1 MSTSPRNPRPDSF
14 KIAAGRGVIY
24 LLLGLVAATALLP
37 IAYMLAISS
46 GGPEPSA
53 PFMEGGPSETAGR
66 IGQNFGHVLTDDNT
80 DFPLYLRNTLWIAL
94 LGVTGT
100 TISSAIVAYGFSR
113 VRWRGQG
120 TAFIVMLSTMMI
132 PFPVVMVPLFTMFRE
147 VGWIGTFA
155 PLWVP
160 AWFGN
165 AFSIF
170 LLRQFFLTIPR
181 ELDDASR
188 IDGCGHVRNFI
199 HVILPLSIPAL
210 LVVALFHFM
219 FVWNDFLGPLVF
231 LTHRDQFTLA
241 LGLQLYLSKLG
252 QTPWNLL
259 MAATTV
265 MVGPVLI
272 LFVLMQRTF
281 VEGISTA
288 GTKG

>member
-1 MSTSPRNPRPDSF
+1 MNSATTSNPPRL
-14 KIAAGRGVIY
+14 AGLRV
-24 LLLGLVAATALLP
+24 LLYAMLSLVALTAFLP
-37 IAYMLAISS
+37 IIYMVGFSTGLSD
-46 GGPEPSA
+46 PSA
-53 PFMEGGPSETAGR
+53 SFGTGGVGETVGR
-66 IGQNFGHVLTDDNT
+66 TIDNYRTVLTDENT
-80 DFPLYLRNTLWIAL
+80 DMPLYLRNTLIIAI
-94 LGVTGT
+94 LGVGGT
-100 TISSAIVAYGFSR
+100 VISSAIVAYGFSR
-113 VRWRGQG
+113 VRWRGRG
-120 TAFIVMLSTMMI
+120 PAFIAMLATMMI
-132 PFPVVMVPLFTMFRE
+132 PFPVVMVPLFVMFRE

-170 LLRQFFLTIPR
+170 LLRQFFMTLPR
-181 ELDDASR
+181 ELDDAAR
-188 IDGCGHVRNFI
+188 IDGCGHVRNFLYI
-199 HVILPLSIPAL
+199 ILPLSKPAL
-210 LVVALFHFM
+210 LVVALLHFM

-259 MAATTV
+259 MSATAIMTA
-265 MVGPVLI
+265 PVLL
-272 LFVLMQRTF
+272 LFLIAQRTF

>member
-1 MSTSPRNPRPDSF
+1 MNSATTSNPPRL
-14 KIAAGRGVIY
+14 AGLRV
-24 LLLGLVAATALLP
+24 LLYAMLSLVALTAFLP
-37 IAYMLAISS
+37 IIYMVGFSTGL
-46 GGPEPSA
+46 PDPSA
-53 PFMEGGPSETAGR
+53 SFGTGGIGETVGR
-66 IGQNFGHVLTDDNT
+66 TVDNYQTVLTDENT
-80 DFPLYLRNTLWIAL
+80 DMPLYLRNTLIIAI
-94 LGVTGT
+94 LGVGGT
-100 TISSAIVAYGFSR
+100 VISSAIVAYGFSR
-113 VRWRGQG
+113 VRWRGRG
-120 TAFIVMLSTMMI
+120 PAFIAMLATMMI
-132 PFPVVMVPLFTMFRE
+132 PFPVVMVPLFVMFRE

-170 LLRQFFLTIPR
+170 LLRQFFMTLPR
-181 ELDDASR
+181 ELDDAAR
-188 IDGCGHVRNFI
+188 IDGCGHVRNFLYI
-199 HVILPLSIPAL
+199 ILPLSKPAL
-210 LVVALFHFM
+210 LVVALLHFM

-259 MAATTV
+259 MSATAIMTA
-265 MVGPVLI
+265 PVLL
-272 LFVLMQRTF
+272 LFLIAQRTF